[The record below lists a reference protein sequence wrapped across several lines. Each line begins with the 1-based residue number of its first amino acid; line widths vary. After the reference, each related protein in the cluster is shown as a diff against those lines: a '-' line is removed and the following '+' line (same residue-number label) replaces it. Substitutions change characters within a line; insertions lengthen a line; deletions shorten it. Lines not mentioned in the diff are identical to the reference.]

1 MAAGAATSISKEM
14 VADVLGLLERPVE
27 SIEWDTETVQTS
39 SWNMLEFTLPSMKK
53 DLAYLGNLCFF

>member
-1 MAAGAATSISKEM
+1 M

-53 DLAYLGNLCFF
+53 DLAYLGNNLCFF